1 MTVFNLGSINLD
13 YFYQLPHLPKPG
25 ETLGA
30 LSFSQGLGGKGA
42 NQSVA
47 LARGGAQTY
56 HIGQIHKDDEA
67 HIALMAGAGVDLSHI
82 TRADIPTGH
91 AIVMIDE
98 ASGENQILLMAGANH
113 ALGEAQINHVLA
125 EAKVGD
131 WALTQNETNCGEAFL
146 KAAHKKGL
154 QICYSA
160 APFVKEDVLALI
172 DIVDLLVVNEGEAAE
187 IELALG
193 KAPKAWGLPH
203 LVVTKGAEGAYYWG
217 NDGAFFQPSEKVKAV
232 DTTGAGDTYLGFLLA
247 QISNGATIKDA
258 MQIASKAAAIQV
270 TRFGTADAIPTLAEL

>member
-47 LARGGAQTY
+47 LARGGADTY
-56 HIGQIHKDDEA
+56 HIGQIHHDDEA
-67 HIALMAGAGVDLSHI
+67 HIALMARAGVDLTHV
-82 TRADIPTGH
+82 TRGDVPTGH

-113 ALGEAQINHVLA
+113 ALGETHITQALAGAQA
-125 EAKVGD
+125 GD

-146 KAAHKKGL
+146 KAAKEKGL

-160 APFVKEDVLALI
+160 APFVKEDVLAVL
-172 DIVDLLVVNEGEAAE
+172 DIVDLLVVNEGEASE

-193 KAPKAWGLPH
+193 KTPEAWGVPH

-217 NDGAFFQPSEKVKAV
+217 KEGALFQPSESVKAV

-247 QISNGATIKDA
+247 QLSHGTSMKEA

-270 TRFGTADAIPTLAEL
+270 TRFGTADAIPTIAEL